1 MKLIA
6 AVFADF
12 ESTALGL
19 PSALETEL
27 CGRTILEHTLR
38 RLAQV
43 EGLEDRILVVPAAQR
58 ERATAALVACGMQ
71 KVVRLLPIEHSF
83 RQRWALVG
91 AGRWWGLSA
100 WRGGVLGLTW
110 FDEYIEPLI
119 VAQIMQTQQAEA
131 VLCLSAHMPALD
143 VSITSD
149 MLAYQRDNAEM
160 AHMNFSMAPPGF
172 AGVILRSRIVA
183 ELCDEKALVGVTC
196 AYRPDAPQGDPI
208 NRPICFQISA
218 EISRTPLRATGET
231 QASRELLAKTFE
243 EHSEDASAADFCKVA
258 REIAPYDAK
267 HLPTELTLELTTE
280 HPLPQSTL
288 RPPPESI
295 TPHSLTDSAK
305 LDTLIS
311 SLSGSDDRR
320 LVLGGVGD
328 PLSAPLLA
336 DAIQRFRPHVAALAL
351 ETPLLDLGDEAV
363 ELLFT
368 APVDVL
374 QVQLDANSAATYQK
388 VHGADRFAEVI
399 QNIQRLVGERQNRHS
414 PVPLIVPRL
423 TRCADTLDEL
433 EAFFDHWLR
442 QTGWAVIDGYRTW
455 NRARPADSLFPMV
468 PPQRE
473 PCRRLAER
481 LVLKAGGQAWACGE
495 LTDAGI
501 ALGDWTVESLEQLWL
516 SDRRRA
522 LLTAHAE
529 QRWEDFPGCN
539 HCDQW
544 HRP

>member
-1 MKLIA
+1 VKLIA

-19 PSALETEL
+19 PSAVEIEL
-27 CGRTILEHTLR
+27 CGRTLLGHALR
-38 RLAQV
+38 RLEQV
-43 EGLEDRILVVPAAQR
+43 RGLDGRLLVVPAEQQD
-58 ERATAALVACGMQ
+58 RASAALAACGMQ
-71 KVVRLLPIEHSF
+71 ASIRLLPIEQSF
-83 RQRWALVG
+83 RHRWALVG

-110 FDEYIEPLI
+110 FDEYVEPLI
-119 VAQIMQTQQAEA
+119 VAQIMQSQQAEG

-143 VSITSD
+143 VSITSN
-149 MLAYQRDNAEM
+149 MLAYQRDNTEM
-160 AHMNFSMAPPGF
+160 AHMTFCMAPPGF

-183 ELCDEKALVGVTC
+183 ELCEEKALVGVTC

-208 NRPICFQISA
+208 NRPICFQIDA
-218 EISRTPLRATGET
+218 DISRTPLRVTGET
-231 QASRELLAKTFE
+231 QASRELLIQTFNQYG
-243 EHSEDASAADFCKVA
+243 EDASAAEFCKVA
-258 REIAPYDAK
+258 RATAPYDARQ
-267 HLPTELTLELTTE
+267 LPAEITLELTTE

-351 ETPLLDLGDEAV
+351 ETPLLDLGDVAV

-374 QVQLDANSAATYQK
+374 LVQLDANSAATYQN
-388 VHGADRFAEVI
+388 VHGTDRFAVVVE
-399 QNIQRLVGERQNRHS
+399 NIQRLVTERQNRRS

-423 TRCADTLDEL
+423 TRCAATLDEL

-468 PPQRE
+468 PAQRE
-473 PCRRLAER
+473 SCRRLAER
-481 LVLKAGGQAWACGE
+481 LVLKADGQAWACDE
-495 LTDAGI
+495 LAGAGI
-501 ALGDWTVESLEQLWL
+501 GLGDWTTDSLSQIWL
-516 SDRRRA
+516 SDRRGA
-522 LLTAHAE
+522 LLTAHAKR
-529 QRWEDFPGCN
+529 QWEEFPACN
-539 HCDQW
+539 FCDQW